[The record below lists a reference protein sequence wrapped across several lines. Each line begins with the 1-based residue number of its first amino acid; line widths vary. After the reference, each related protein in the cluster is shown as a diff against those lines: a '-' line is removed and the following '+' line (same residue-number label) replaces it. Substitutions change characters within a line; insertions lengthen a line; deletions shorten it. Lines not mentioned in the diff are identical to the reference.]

1 MAYKK
6 QTEVQI
12 IAPVGLAGSG
22 KSTVVDY
29 FTAQGIPKVY
39 MGGTMYQMMEE
50 AGIEITWE
58 SQQKFRE
65 EMRAKEGQDFILK
78 RVIKNMRQL
87 IDAGQKKIIM
97 DGLCTWS
104 EYKILLH
111 EFPGQVT
118 VVAIVAPKHLRYQR
132 LQNRP
137 ERPMQPREI
146 KERDWSEIEN
156 MQKGGPIAIAE
167 HFIVNDGSLEDLH
180 NKLDELTQAT
190 HFCKS
195 PLQC

>member
-78 RVIKNMRQL
+78 RVIKNMRLL
-87 IDAGQKKIIM
+87 IDAGQK
-97 DGLCTWS
+97 
-104 EYKILLH
+104 
-111 EFPGQVT
+111 
-118 VVAIVAPKHLRYQR
+118 
-132 LQNRP
+132 
-137 ERPMQPREI
+137 
-146 KERDWSEIEN
+146 
-156 MQKGGPIAIAE
+156 
-167 HFIVNDGSLEDLH
+167 
-180 NKLDELTQAT
+180 
-190 HFCKS
+190 
-195 PLQC
+195 